1 MQERASTR
9 TLSAVSLKRSSRQ
22 KHTGWAW
29 DFQSADPLLWLMADS
44 FLSRPVIRTDRYFSS
59 SFPLSSRAPDDTGY
73 FRDTAADHVRGEKQ
87 EADVTGEPHRVVY
100 VIDDDIYRR
109 EAHKSPFNSVG
120 LHVEAFGSA
129 PEFFGKKLPDAA
141 ICLVVDVRLPGL
153 SGLDFQA
160 ELTKVNID
168 VPIIFITGH
177 GDIAMTVKAMKAG
190 AVEFLTKPF
199 RDQDLLDAAKL
210 ALEKDEA
217 RRKRQ
222 KTTSIVRSLFESLTP
237 REQEVIRLVT
247 AGLMNKQI
255 AAEMG
260 VSEITVKVHRGNVM
274 RKMKAN
280 SLADLVR
287 MADML
292 GIQR

>member
-1 MQERASTR
+1 VEQ
-9 TLSAVSLKRSSRQ
+9 Q
-22 KHTGWAW
+22 
-29 DFQSADPLLWLMADS
+29 
-44 FLSRPVIRTDRYFSS
+44 
-59 SFPLSSRAPDDTGY
+59 
-73 FRDTAADHVRGEKQ
+73 
-87 EADVTGEPHRVVY
+87 RVVY
-100 VIDDDIYRR
+100 VIDDDASMR
-109 EAHKSPFNSVG
+109 ESLKSLFGSVG
-120 LHVEAFGSA
+120 LRVETFGSA
-129 PEFFGKKLPDAA
+129 PEFLGKKLPDAPV
-141 ICLVVDVRLPGL
+141 CLVVDVRLPGL

-160 ELTKVNID
+160 ELSKAKTD

-190 AVEFLTKPF
+190 AVEFLAKPF
-199 RDQDLLDAAKL
+199 RDQDLLDAVKL

-217 RRKRQ
+217 KRNSRK
-222 KTTSIVRSLFESLTP
+222 SSAVVRSLFESLTP
-237 REQEVIRLVT
+237 REQEVFGWVT
-247 AGLMNKQI
+247 AGLMNKRA

-292 GIQR
+292 GIRRTTV

>member
-1 MQERASTR
+1 VKET
-9 TLSAVSLKRSSRQ
+9 V
-22 KHTGWAW
+22 
-29 DFQSADPLLWLMADS
+29 
-44 FLSRPVIRTDRYFSS
+44 
-59 SFPLSSRAPDDTGY
+59 
-73 FRDTAADHVRGEKQ
+73 
-87 EADVTGEPHRVVY
+87 EAQRVVY
-100 VIDDDIYRR
+100 VIDDDASMR
-109 EAHKSPFNSVG
+109 ESLKSLFASVG
-120 LHVEAFGSA
+120 LRVETFGSA
-129 PEFFGKKLPDAA
+129 SEFLAKKLPDAA

-160 ELTKVNID
+160 ELSQAHID

-177 GDIAMTVKAMKAG
+177 GDIAMSVKAMKAG

-199 RDQDLLDAAKL
+199 RDQDLLDAVKL

-217 RRKRQ
+217 KRKGQ
-222 KTTSIVRSLFESLTP
+222 KTTASVRLLFESLTP
-237 REQEVIRLVT
+237 REQEVIGLVA
-247 AGLMNKQI
+247 AGLMNKQV

-292 GIQR
+292 GIRRTKS